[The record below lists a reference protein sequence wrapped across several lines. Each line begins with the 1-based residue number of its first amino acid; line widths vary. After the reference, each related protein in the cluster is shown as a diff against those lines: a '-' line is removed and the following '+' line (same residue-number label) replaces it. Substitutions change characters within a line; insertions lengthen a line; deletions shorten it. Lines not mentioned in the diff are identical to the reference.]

1 MEAKGHAAPLV
12 LLFHPQEFRVHF
24 CEALIVLSG
33 LQNNILQKHLS
44 KRFRILLTGDPG
56 GVPPWLGAVAASD
69 EPGLYFPDE
78 APWIAHADMATLVG
92 GIRALLMQALHP
104 GSLTGV
110 RSHSRYESDPLG
122 RLSGTIRW
130 LTVTTFA
137 STASVSTEAD
147 RVNRMHGHV
156 KGKYTTSSGKTVDY
170 TAADPHLLRWVHI
183 AFMDSFLRCHQAYST
198 RPLPGG
204 ADAYIRLWSKSVIP
218 LGLNEVPM
226 SEAELL
232 ADLERYRPELIV
244 TDETREVIRWI
255 KNPPLPATAIPAY
268 RLLFKAALAALP
280 RDYQDM
286 IGLGHPSLRVLRP
299 VTVNFLKFIRLA
311 IGPES
316 PIEEAAIE
324 RLHRAGLMREGKVIG
339 R

>member
-1 MEAKGHAAPLV
+1 
-12 LLFHPQEFRVHF
+12 
-24 CEALIVLSG
+24 
-33 LQNNILQKHLS
+33 LQNNAIQRYLS
-44 KRFRILLTGDPG
+44 KRFRILLTGDPD
-56 GVPPWLGAVAASD
+56 GVPPWLAAVAASD
-69 EPGLYFPDE
+69 EPGLFLPDE

-110 RSHSRYESDPLG
+110 RDHSRYKADPLG

-137 STASVSTEAD
+137 STASVSTEAG
-147 RVNRMHGHV
+147 RVKRMHAHV
-156 KGKYTTSSGKTVDY
+156 KGKYRDSSGKTADY
-170 TAADPHLLRWVHI
+170 SAADPHLLRWVHI
-183 AFMDSFLRCHQAYST
+183 AFMDSFLRCHQTYST

-204 ADAYIRLWSKSVIP
+204 ADAYIRLWSKSVTP
-218 LGLNEVPM
+218 LGLETAPM

-232 ADLERYRPELIV
+232 ADLERYRPELAM
-244 TDETREVIRWI
+244 TEETREVIGWI
-255 KNPPLPATAIPAY
+255 RNPPLPVTSLPAY
-268 RLLFKAALAALP
+268 RFLFKAALASLP

-286 IGLGHPSLRVLRP
+286 IGLGHPSLRIVRP
-299 VTVNFLKFIRLA
+299 FTVNFLKFIRLA

-324 RLHRAGLMREGKVIG
+324 RLHRAGLMKDGETVRS
-339 R
+339 